1 MPEQNANGSVPLDVV
16 RQVVREEIAPLARD
30 VTQLRGEFT
39 ATPRGVHRAARGRAR
54 GHRTTA
60 RGVHGAA
67 RGVHGAA
74 RGVHGAVNQIRGD
87 VTELRG
93 NYTQLREDVAQLAEG
108 QKVLLED
115 MAEVKQAVRGHE
127 ARLTTLERGQV

>member
-30 VTQLRGEFT
+30 ITQLRGEFT
-39 ATPRGVHRAARGRAR
+39 ELREDVRGDIAQLRGEFTELREEVR
-54 GHRTTA
+54 GD
-60 RGVHGAA
+60 
-67 RGVHGAA
+67 
-74 RGVHGAVNQIRGD
+74 VNQIRRD

-115 MAEVKQAVRGHE
+115 MAEVKQVVRGHE
-127 ARLTTLERGQV
+127 ARITTLERGQV